1 MLVQCW
7 GGVNRAPS
15 LAVALLT
22 WVQHVHVV
30 SAVEMVMAV
39 RGEILT
45 NRSFRAQLIQEA
57 MEHDLLPDY
66 GLRTRFVRTEIGPH
80 TWETHVPEEL
90 LELVWVSV
98 ARGTGLRQPDA
109 VGKNLWTYIREAAGR
124 RKWPEHARLLRRLTL
139 LRGLIRAACP
149 KESFLVSSGG

>member
-1 MLVQCW
+1 
-7 GGVNRAPS
+7 
-15 LAVALLT
+15 
-22 WVQHVHVV
+22 
-30 SAVEMVMAV
+30 
-39 RGEILT
+39 
-45 NRSFRAQLIQEA
+45 

-66 GLRTRFVRTEIGPH
+66 GLRSQICKDRDRARVPGRH
-80 TWETHVPEEL
+80 SVPEEL

-109 VGKNLWTYIREAAGR
+109 AGKNLWTYIREAAGR
-124 RKWPEHARLLRRLTL
+124 RKWPGHARFLRRLTL